1 MLSNSKILPNIG
13 YGDIKFGVPMGVFV
27 DKYGEPEEIDSVG
40 EDEEFATTVLHYWE
54 NNLSIFFVG
63 ISNPVLAGIETDHP
77 DSTLYGE
84 KIIGK
89 SKEYITSLMKTNG
102 YTSYNEGDDE
112 FASENEIIRV
122 SYDESMMD
130 FYFQENQLI
139 FMNFGVMVDD
149 NGNVEKV

>member
-13 YGDIKFGVPMGVFV
+13 YGDIKFGIPMNVFV
-27 DKYGEPEEIDSVG
+27 DKYGEPEEIDSIG

-63 ISNPVLAGIETDHP
+63 VSNPVLAGIETDYP
-77 DSTLYGE
+77 DSMLYGE
-84 KIIGK
+84 KIMGK
-89 SKEYITSLMKTNG
+89 SKEDITSLMKKNG
-102 YTSYNEGDDE
+102 LASYDEGDDE
-112 FASENEIIRV
+112 FTSENEIVRV

-130 FYFQENQLI
+130 FFFQDNQLI

-149 NGNVEKV
+149 NGNIEKV